1 MTLPLIASSIYYKTN
16 TTMETSRLV
25 WTEESRRT
33 VYRSPVLSVRDTEC
47 RSPEGGLKTF
57 TVIDA
62 ADWVIAVPVIEQGG
76 TRRFLMVRQ
85 WRHGSRELS
94 VEFPGGVIEPGE
106 TSEAGARRELE
117 EETAWT
123 PGRLAKLGT
132 MNPNPAIMSNRVH
145 FYLAEDLS
153 PLGGQNLDE
162 DEFVEARWIDAAEV
176 SAGMGKPPYVHALTA
191 AALALYMARE

>member
-1 MTLPLIASSIYYKTN
+1 
-16 TTMETSRLV
+16 METSDLV

-62 ADWVIAVPVIEQGG
+62 ADWVIAVPAAEEGG
-76 TRRFLMVRQ
+76 ARRFLMVRQ

-94 VEFPGGVIEPGE
+94 LEFPGGVIEPGE

-123 PGRLAKLGT
+123 PGRLVHLGT

-145 FYLAEDLS
+145 FYLATELRPLS
-153 PLGGQNLDE
+153 GQNLDE
-162 DEFVEARWIDAAEV
+162 DEFVEARWIDEAALR
-176 SAGMGKPPYVHALTA
+176 AGMGKPPYVHALTA
-191 AALALYMARE
+191 AALALYLTRK